1 MTALKKMESYPDVED
16 YFKEIPFYKTY
27 IKKTK
32 IKLLKNTDLL
42 SELPFY
48 EELNIIKT
56 NHLFR
61 GSAMSQKA
69 EIVGE
74 KDPIIQLTASKSNIK
89 DMLSDLLNE
98 TKGFKCQITLKIM
111 FKKYKPNGEIRF

>member
-27 IKKTK
+27 IKKTE

-111 FKKYKPNGEIRF
+111 FKK